1 MSDDLLSRAARA
13 LRQESEEAS
22 SSAQLTRARV
32 LASVRE
38 STIKRRT
45 RAVFLMPFAACFL
58 AATAW
63 GSVDPRLPELARSVV
78 RALGFTSS
86 SEAPPQTRIPAPVA
100 RVHAPHEAQESP
112 IAELPRPAVPEPERS
127 SDLLVTPAE
136 PSVPPVRSARP
147 APAPADPLHG
157 LYRNAHQAHF
167 AEQDFVRALAGW
179 NAYLQ
184 AAPGGRFALEAEY
197 NRALCLLRLGREAE
211 ARSALAPFA
220 DGARRGYRQ
229 AESRALLDAMHE

>member
-100 RVHAPHEAQESP
+100 RVHAP
-112 IAELPRPAVPEPERS
+112 
-127 SDLLVTPAE
+127 
-136 PSVPPVRSARP
+136 
-147 APAPADPLHG
+147 
-157 LYRNAHQAHF
+157 
-167 AEQDFVRALAGW
+167 
-179 NAYLQ
+179 
-184 AAPGGRFALEAEY
+184 
-197 NRALCLLRLGREAE
+197 
-211 ARSALAPFA
+211 
-220 DGARRGYRQ
+220 
-229 AESRALLDAMHE
+229 